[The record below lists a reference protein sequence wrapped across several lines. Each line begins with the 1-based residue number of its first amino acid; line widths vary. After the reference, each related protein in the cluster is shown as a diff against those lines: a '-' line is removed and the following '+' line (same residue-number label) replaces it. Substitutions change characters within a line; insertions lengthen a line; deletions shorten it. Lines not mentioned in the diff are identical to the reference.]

1 MLAIKKDQ
9 KFGLQDGNKLTVIE
23 YLFAK
28 MFYKAQIR
36 KKKFLNSMEFILYVN
51 IGSILTCSYKRVKG
65 MNNRAWI
72 SLEESGENRVFY
84 NAQYLI
90 KIGNNAIKEII
101 R

>member
-1 MLAIKKDQ
+1 MLAIKEDQ

-36 KKKFLNSMEFILYVN
+36 KKILNGMEFILYVN
-51 IGSILTCSYKRVKG
+51 IGSILTWNYKRLKG

-72 SLEESGENRVFY
+72 PQRRSVRIACSIMLS
-84 NAQYLI
+84 I
-90 KIGNNAIKEII
+90 
-101 R
+101 